1 MSGPEHTPTPLPS
14 GASGSTEPPLPGPS
28 GASQAQDQAM
38 ILTRVCDP
46 EHELL
51 ERLQDYDLEAFG
63 ATGLRT
69 YDLAVM
75 AQAGAVF
82 VATIGK
88 EIVGG
93 CQLMRVLDDPDFF
106 YVVGFYIR
114 PQWRGRHLAR
124 ELLRQVAEQS
134 LALGAK
140 GLVLTASPT
149 NAAALTL
156 YKSAG
161 FVEDR
166 FVPHFYGDKEDRYI
180 LRWRFLEAEAG
191 PGEAAGVAGPG
202 EELPRGPCRAVY
214 DRKSTE
220 EVDAQ

>member
-1 MSGPEHTPTPLPS
+1 MSGPGHTP
-14 GASGSTEPPLPGPS
+14 
-28 GASQAQDQAM
+28 AM

-46 EHELL
+46 ADELL
-51 ERLQDYDLEAFG
+51 ARLQDYDLEAFG

-82 VATIGK
+82 VATIGR

-114 PQWRGRHLAR
+114 PQWRGRQLGR
-124 ELLRQVAEQS
+124 ELLRQMAEQS
-134 LALGAK
+134 RALGAK
-140 GLVLTASPT
+140 GLVLTAAPS
-149 NAAALTL
+149 NVAALTL

-166 FVPHFYGDKEDRYI
+166 FVPHFYGDNEDRYI
-180 LRWRFLEAEAG
+180 LRWRFPEVGAGWDEATGAEAKLAATGVEHAGGTDVRSPEG
-191 PGEAAGVAGPG
+191 PA
-202 EELPRGPCRAVY
+202 RGPCRAVY

-220 EVDAQ
+220 EVDVQ

>member
-1 MSGPEHTPTPLPS
+1 
-14 GASGSTEPPLPGPS
+14 
-28 GASQAQDQAM
+28 M
-38 ILTRVCDP
+38 ILTRICDP
-46 EHELL
+46 GHELL
-51 ERLQDYDLEAFG
+51 ARLQDYDLEAFG

-82 VATIGK
+82 VATIGD

-114 PQWRGRHLAR
+114 PQWRGRHLGR

-134 LALGAK
+134 RALGAR
-140 GLVLTASPT
+140 GLVLTAAPT

-156 YKSAG
+156 YQSAG

-166 FVPHFYGDKEDRYI
+166 FVPHFYGDNEDRYV
-180 LRWRFLEAEAG
+180 LRWRFADIGVA
-191 PGEAAGVAGPG
+191 PGEATGAVGAEEGSAG
-202 EELPRGPCRAVY
+202 GPCRAVY